1 MNILLIIRIVYNG
14 YGFMPIV
21 ECDLQH
27 PLLSLCMATVITF
40 AIFVAVWY
48 YVEKDY

>member
-1 MNILLIIRIVYNG
+1 MNILLSIRIVYYG
-14 YGFMPIV
+14 YGFMPIGGC
-21 ECDLQH
+21 ELQH
-27 PLLSLCMATVITF
+27 PLLSLCMAIVITF